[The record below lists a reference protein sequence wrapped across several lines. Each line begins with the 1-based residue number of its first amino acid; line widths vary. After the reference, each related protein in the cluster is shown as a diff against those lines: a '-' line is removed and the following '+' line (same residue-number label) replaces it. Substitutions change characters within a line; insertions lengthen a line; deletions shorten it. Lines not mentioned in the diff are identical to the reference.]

1 MPFPGISD
9 VVHVSEKV
17 LIWSAARVLKAG
29 RAANWAARE
38 GVVTIE
44 MPRPLAKDAFV
55 YTHSL
60 EDRLGRKE
68 VQVGS

>member
-1 MPFPGISD
+1 M
-9 VVHVSEKV
+9 
-17 LIWSAARVLKAG
+17 IWSAARVLKAG